1 MESERRMNECTY
13 MCIEIK
19 MTRTYTKTKRAER
32 EAETR
37 QRIVEATL
45 ALHGEVGPAQT
56 TISMIA
62 ERAGVQRHT
71 VYAHFPDDQALLMAC
86 SGLHAERQPLPD
98 PAEWDAVND
107 PAVRLRK
114 GLSAL
119 YEWFARNAE
128 ITAHVL
134 RDAEHHAATR
144 HAVEVRF
151 APAAGAIHESLAGGL
166 DARGRAALH
175 LAMSFYT
182 WRTLVGEAGMEP
194 DAAVEL
200 MVGTVLGH
208 AG

>member
-1 MESERRMNECTY
+1 
-13 MCIEIK
+13 

-71 VYAHFPDDQALLMAC
+71 VYAHFPDEQALLMAC
-86 SGLHAERQPLPD
+86 SGLHLELDPPPD
-98 PAEWDAVND
+98 PADWEAVND
-107 PAVRLRK
+107 PAVRLTK
-114 GLSAL
+114 AFLAL
-119 YEWFARNAE
+119 YAWFARNSE
-128 ITAHVL
+128 LMGRVL

-144 HAVEVRF
+144 HAVVTRF
-151 APAAGAIHESLAGGL
+151 GPRVQTIHESLAGGL
-166 DARGRAALH
+166 DARGVAALQ

-182 WRTLVGEAGMEP
+182 WRTLVTEAGMKPE
-194 DAAVEL
+194 AAVEL
-200 MVGTVLGH
+200 MVGAVLGET
-208 AG
+208 AR

>member
-1 MESERRMNECTY
+1 
-13 MCIEIK
+13 

-45 ALHGEVGPAQT
+45 ELHTKIGPAQT

-86 SGLHAERQPLPD
+86 SGLHAEREPLPD
-98 PAEWDAVND
+98 PAEWAAVKD

-114 GLSAL
+114 ALSAL
-119 YEWFARNAE
+119 YAWFSRNAE
-128 ITAHVL
+128 VMAHVL
-134 RDAEHHAATR
+134 RDAERHAATR
-144 HAVEVRF
+144 HVVEVGF
-151 APAAGAIHESLAGGL
+151 APGVGAICESLAGGL

-182 WRTLVGEAGMEP
+182 WRTLVEEAGMKPEE
-194 DAAVEL
+194 AVEL
-200 MVGTVLGH
+200 MVGTILGEP
-208 AG
+208 GPRPSTSSG